1 MNNEPFVTLIDTT
14 AQTQFVVKKNTLWV
28 KEVFCLLLLL
38 FSRFLSLIVNF
49 TYDLLRK
56 SKDLLVRVLSVFSSR
71 DNKKLY
77 Q

>member
-38 FSRFLSLIVNF
+38 FSRFLLLIVNF

-56 SKDLLVRVLSVFSSR
+56 SKDLLIRVLSVFSSR
-71 DNKKLY
+71 DNKKPY

>member
-14 AQTQFVVKKNTLWV
+14 AQTQVVTKNTLWV

-56 SKDLLVRVLSVFSSR
+56 SKDLLIRVLSVFSSR